1 MALENVRDKMNDI
14 RQGLCKVIFG
24 QDEILDQL
32 LTCFLAG
39 GHVLL
44 EGIPGLG
51 KTLLARA
58 LAKLVDARYK
68 RIQFTPDLLPSD
80 IIGTAIFNAQTASFS
95 FHKGPVFTEIL
106 LADEINRNT
115 AEIASGSVGSHGRET
130 GDRRR
135 GQKASA

>member
-51 KTLLARA
+51 KTLLARVFG
-58 LAKLVDARYK
+58 KTSGRS
-68 RIQFTPDLLPSD
+68 IQED
-80 IIGTAIFNAQTASFS
+80 
-95 FHKGPVFTEIL
+95 PVYP
-106 LADEINRNT
+106 
-115 AEIASGSVGSHGRET
+115 
-130 GDRRR
+130 
-135 GQKASA
+135 